1 MFLRV
6 KISLPVAA
14 FQTRVSLVFITLFK
28 EQVRKELI
36 PSLEYDERQVLI
48 FWDFLINLYL
58 RKESYSTHND
68 ILYPYFA
75 LQRRI

>member
-48 FWDFLINLYL
+48 LQDF
-58 RKESYSTHND
+58 
-68 ILYPYFA
+68 
-75 LQRRI
+75 